1 MELQSL
7 RSMARCTNY
16 RHQMPGQER
25 IVCPM
30 DARSHERAAMGPA
43 LVLEAQDGM
52 DSGWQARVKAGLKVQ
67 EGIYVAPD
75 GCLATR
81 PPLEQPRGAG
91 MVGWELMQT
100 RAILRRDQ

>member
-1 MELQSL
+1 
-7 RSMARCTNY
+7 
-16 RHQMPGQER
+16 
-25 IVCPM
+25 
-30 DARSHERAAMGPA
+30 MG
-43 LVLEAQDGM
+43 GK
-52 DSGWQARVKAGLKVQ
+52 ARVKAGLKVQ